1 MRLTGATGQ
10 NYTVQ
15 MSPSLS
21 APNWT
26 SLFVTNSATASS
38 FIVTDP
44 SATDKQRFYRVQVG
58 P

>member
-15 MSPSLS
+15 MSTNLRST
-21 APNWT
+21 NWT
-26 SLFVTNSATASS
+26 SIALTNSATTNS
-38 FIVTDP
+38 FIVIDP
-44 SATDKQRFYRVQVG
+44 NATDKQRFYRVEAG